1 MTDQRE
7 LDRLLGA
14 YFVEGSNELTDRVI
28 DAALDQIDHTEQR
41 RTRRAS
47 WRFPTMSS
55 TPMRLATA
63 AVIGAVVVGGTLY
76 LNRPSQPE
84 FGGPGPTAEASASHS
99 QPAVGPSATPTVR
112 PTPTVPPLIW
122 TPASLEEDWPAPVR
136 SEPAGGALVRPIV
149 DALGDPAF
157 GGNGL
162 YRDPLGD
169 TGSAVHPWVDIRQ
182 LENGTSKL
190 FIELADNFPP
200 LVEPTEQRIAY
211 GVVVD
216 TDRDGVPDLRY
227 GIDNLPVAATGD
239 RGVGHRNWRTDL
251 HTGRT
256 ESYHIGPPYALDGD
270 SGLDT
275 FWPPGGYGPEGAR
288 FSFGGDVAGGGHL
301 DGLVGPFYAWAS
313 VIEDGRVV
321 ATDYAPDV
329 GWLDSADEN
338 LPIP

>member
-1 MTDQRE
+1 MTKPRDPE
-7 LDRLLGA
+7 ALLSA
-14 YFVEGSNELTDRVI
+14 YLAVGMEVLPDRVV
-28 DAALDQIDHTEQR
+28 DAVLHEVH
-41 RTRRAS
+41 RTRQQAAFGP
-47 WRFPTMSS
+47 WRTRSMFRSAFSGAAVVAVLVVAGAFVVIQRGQPAVAGPS
-55 TPMRLATA
+55 PTA
-63 AVIGAVVVGGTLY
+63 AATSV
-76 LNRPSQPE
+76 P
-84 FGGPGPTAEASASHS
+84 S
-99 QPAVGPSATPTVR
+99 QPAVVGPSSTPR

-122 TPASLEEDWPAPVR
+122 SPASLHEDWPAPLR
-136 SEPAGGALVRPIV
+136 SEPAGGAVVRPIV

-190 FIELADNFPP
+190 FIELATNFPP
-200 LVEPTEQRIAY
+200 LVDPTKQRIAY

-256 ESYHIGPPYALDGD
+256 ESYHAGPPYDLDGD
-270 SGLDT
+270 TGLDT
-275 FWPPGGYGPEGAR
+275 FWPPGAYGPAGAR
-288 FSFGGDVAGGGHL
+288 LSFGGDVAGGGHL

-329 GWLDSADEN
+329 GWLDSTDDSK
-338 LPIP
+338 P

>member
-14 YFVEGSNELTDRVI
+14 YFVKGTDELSDRVI

-47 WRFPTMSS
+47 WRFPTMN
-55 TPMRLATA
+55 TPMRLTTA
-63 AVIGAVVVGGTLY
+63 AVIGVLAVGGTLY
-76 LNRPSQPE
+76 LNRPGQPA
-84 FGGPGPTAEASASHS
+84 FGGPDPTAGASASPS
-99 QPAVGPSATPTVR
+99 EFAVVGPSATPTVS
-112 PTPTVPPLIW
+112 PTPSVPPLIW
-122 TPASLEEDWPAPVR
+122 SRASLAEDWPAPVR
-136 SEPAGGALVRPIV
+136 SEPAGGAVVRPIV

-190 FIELADNFPP
+190 FIELAMNFPP
-200 LVEPTEQRIAY
+200 LVDPTEQRIAY

-227 GIDNLPVAATGD
+227 GIDNLPVDATGE
-239 RGVGHRNWRTDL
+239 RGLGHRAWRTDL

-256 ESYHIGPPYALDGD
+256 EAVAGPPYDLDAP
-270 SGLDT
+270 GLHFET

-288 FSFGGDVAGGGHL
+288 LSFGGDVAGGGHL

-329 GWLDSADEN
+329 GWLDSSDSSV
-338 LPIP
+338 PIP